1 MSKIFDLEEAKTLYD
16 SGLSTIKLAELYGF
30 KTPKSISDRFKK
42 AGIELRRNKDGK
54 SAKIKPYDSD
64 MFKKIDSKWKAYF
77 IGLLLTDG
85 WITRHSGKDFYDTV
99 GYSSV
104 EKDVIEY
111 ISEKTG
117 KKYQT
122 IHRGGHV
129 PGPNGRLINRRVEY
143 RVVMY
148 SREMVQD
155 LARFSVIPN
164 KTFKISDVN
173 LDDDEMIFI
182 PYLIRGI
189 IDGDGTF
196 GFSKHGG
203 YFRIISASEDFLVWC
218 QKALHSIGMEG
229 VLINKIKSRECFFEL
244 YSGKSSNMDILV
256 EKVYKEPFGMALK
269 RDRLFSNYV
278 NKKRGV

>member
-1 MSKIFDLEEAKTLYD
+1 MSKKFDLEEAKKLYD

-42 AGIELRRNKDGK
+42 AGIKLRRNKDGK
-54 SAKIKPYDSD
+54 SVKIKSYSSD
-64 MFKKIDSKWKAYF
+64 IFKEIDSKWKAYF

-117 KKYQT
+117 KEYQT
-122 IHRGGHV
+122 INRQGMTL
-129 PGPNGRLINRRVEY
+129 GPNGRLINRRTEY

-148 SREMVQD
+148 SREMVND

-173 LDDDEMIFI
+173 LNDNERIFI
-182 PYLIRGI
+182 PEIIRGI

-196 GFSKHGG
+196 GFNKYGG

-229 VLINKIKSRECFFEL
+229 VIINRIKSRDCLFEL

-256 EKVYKEPFGMALK
+256 EKVYKEPFGMSLK